1 MESRITLIEAENIL
15 FKSGGYD
22 MEVPG
27 QIQKI
32 EYYRIVKPPSLK
44 QFIHRKAVAQAMK
57 QVQGETGVGIDP
69 DTRRPTPISAIKAK
83 ELLKGVTAEDLMRLH
98 PDWIEDYRREHES

>member
-1 MESRITLIEAENIL
+1 MGKGVQVQQITYFRVL
-15 FKSGGYD
+15 
-22 MEVPG
+22 
-27 QIQKI
+27 
-32 EYYRIVKPPSLK
+32 KPPTLK
-44 QFIHRKAVAQAMK
+44 QFMIRRAVAQAMK